1 MGLEPFI
8 HNIAAGC
15 YREAWGLNS
24 GPEEGPQCTLMGLP
38 YRGAVTNGGGEGGR
52 GRRAISPVLSAVP
65 CAFLREYGIA
75 PLGWLQGSLS

>member
-38 YRGAVTNGGGEGGR
+38 YRGAVTTGGGEGGAR
-52 GRRAISPVLSAVP
+52 PQGYFPSPLCSPLCLSP
-65 CAFLREYGIA
+65 
-75 PLGWLQGSLS
+75 